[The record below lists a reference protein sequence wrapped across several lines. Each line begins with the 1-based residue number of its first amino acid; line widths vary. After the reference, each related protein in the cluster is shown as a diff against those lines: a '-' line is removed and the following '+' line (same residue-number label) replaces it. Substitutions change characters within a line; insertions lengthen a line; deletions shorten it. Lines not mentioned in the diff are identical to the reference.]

1 GQREDPAVPGQQL
14 AGLSAKLEMRR
25 DPRVVTVFGT
35 YVAAAGDTVRGG
47 AVPLP
52 TEPTPEGRAYA
63 VGDDESLT
71 SYGRGLAIAA
81 TEHDAG
87 HTVTVAYDVDGAGV
101 FHRARAGLDRAGAN
115 TVVEFVTSNGRA
127 VVGKGASGPGQ
138 EEFLAEAVRPET
150 AVRTVR
156 SEEHTSELQSRFDL
170 VCRLLL

>member
-1 GQREDPAVPGQQL
+1 TMCTPRALCSRLLPSSLCP
-14 AGLSAKLEMRR
+14 RR
-25 DPRVVTVFGT
+25 APSP
-35 YVAAAGDTVRGG
+35 
-47 AVPLP
+47 PLFP
-52 TEPTPEGRAYA
+52 YTPLFR
-63 VGDDESLT
+63 S
-71 SYGRGLAIAA
+71 
-81 TEHDAG
+81 
-87 HTVTVAYDVDGAGV
+87 
-101 FHRARAGLDRAGAN
+101 LDRAGAN